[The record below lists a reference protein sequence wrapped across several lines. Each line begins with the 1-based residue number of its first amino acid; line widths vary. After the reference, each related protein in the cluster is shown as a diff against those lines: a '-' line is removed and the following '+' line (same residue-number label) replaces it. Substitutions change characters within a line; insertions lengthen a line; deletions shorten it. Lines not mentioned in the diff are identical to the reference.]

1 MEPCCFKHKWFSSL
15 DYTLFKL
22 NKMPQN
28 KLKQKVE
35 SLTKVVQALIKEV
48 QMNASICEGTLE
60 AFKIHVGEED
70 FKKIIEEL
78 KDRDKRNVEQKL
90 EKRD

>member
-1 MEPCCFKHKWFSSL
+1 MKVK
-15 DYTLFKL
+15 TLKIFG
-22 NKMPQN
+22 NKKNKKNATN

-78 KDRDKRNVEQKL
+78 KDRDKRDVEQRL
-90 EKRD
+90 EKGN

>member
-1 MEPCCFKHKWFSSL
+1 
-15 DYTLFKL
+15 
-22 NKMPQN
+22 MPQN

-60 AFKIHVGEED
+60 AFKIHVG
-70 FKKIIEEL
+70 
-78 KDRDKRNVEQKL
+78 
-90 EKRD
+90 